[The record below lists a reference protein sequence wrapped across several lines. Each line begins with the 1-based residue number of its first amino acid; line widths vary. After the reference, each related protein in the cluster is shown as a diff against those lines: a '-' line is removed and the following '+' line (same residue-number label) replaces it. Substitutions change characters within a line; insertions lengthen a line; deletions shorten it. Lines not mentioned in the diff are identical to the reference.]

1 MNLLWVSTKVRN
13 ALELLVSISSSFPH
27 SLEPRNNHL
36 TQAVPSNILRSSG
49 SPWMVL
55 LRRIR
60 EWQLAMATH
69 SGPQGKALPE
79 TKLWTSW
86 KLVEKII
93 SKLR

>member
-1 MNLLWVSTKVRN
+1 
-13 ALELLVSISSSFPH
+13 
-27 SLEPRNNHL
+27 
-36 TQAVPSNILRSSG
+36 
-49 SPWMVL
+49 MVL

-79 TKLWTSW
+79 AKLWTSW